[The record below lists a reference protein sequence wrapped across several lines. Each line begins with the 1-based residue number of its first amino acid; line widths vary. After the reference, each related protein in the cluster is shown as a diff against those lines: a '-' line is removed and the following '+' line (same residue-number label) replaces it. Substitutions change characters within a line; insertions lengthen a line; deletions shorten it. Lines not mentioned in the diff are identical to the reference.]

1 LTVTT
6 FGSRTVKNQIYVE
19 CAKGPHEAAA
29 IALLSLFGGA
39 ITVAPIIFAAETL
52 NLRRRART
60 IADQLGALER
70 GEKLDVEDQSIAE
83 LKARLRRVDRQRV
96 GVLYPLLF
104 TFFVLVGFVG
114 VDFLKIV
121 RANQSYSFYSQ
132 SMTIC
137 RPYLDDRRAEL
148 LASQFAMVRSRDDYM
163 NVIQQLRQVADA
175 NHLQLPNFS
184 PW

>member
-1 LTVTT
+1 
-6 FGSRTVKNQIYVE
+6 
-19 CAKGPHEAAA
+19 
-29 IALLSLFGGA
+29 
-39 ITVAPIIFAAETL
+39 
-52 NLRRRART
+52 
-60 IADQLGALER
+60 
-70 GEKLDVEDQSIAE
+70 
-83 LKARLRRVDRQRV
+83 
-96 GVLYPLLF
+96 LYPLLF